1 MLKGDAPVD
10 KEELLEMIERLECF
24 GIAADKDRDL
34 ERVTFSK
41 WQETAKLAAP
51 KDKRH
56 IGKGYGEV
64 IDGKTLARLYKER
77 DAADLKRAQAAEK
90 RQAKQAAA
98 QLAVGRSTKGKRV
111 SIQLPVVIE
120 VPDDELDGLNSDSSS
135 SSSSDSTLSV
145 ITVSTPLPLLRR
157 GVNPRTPPSF
167 LKMRSGGLSF
177 IFLQFHLLRTLV

>member
-64 IDGKTLARLYKER
+64 IDGKTLAKLYKE
-77 DAADLKRAQAAEK
+77 
-90 RQAKQAAA
+90 
-98 QLAVGRSTKGKRV
+98 
-111 SIQLPVVIE
+111 
-120 VPDDELDGLNSDSSS
+120 
-135 SSSSDSTLSV
+135 
-145 ITVSTPLPLLRR
+145 
-157 GVNPRTPPSF
+157 
-167 LKMRSGGLSF
+167 
-177 IFLQFHLLRTLV
+177 